1 MYTIPPPPKVYNGHT
16 HSSKAD
22 SFVCLA
28 YWTPRL
34 CRTSLYAAV
43 ILVIHPYSSTLHT
56 CLFFFESLLTI
67 LHSSAYKASI
77 CQSLF
82 AHVILKWLLTHV
94 RHRSPAPHGRILCVH
109 VSPRVHFPVWHWR
122 VFSLNKKK
130 GGNLVGKKQQNKIF
144 CAIFWCPR
152 SWWPDWDMMVPD
164 CPACSTLYCMIS
176 CMCSG
181 NRGRVTVTSF
191 SSLSLIV

>member
-1 MYTIPPPPKVYNGHT
+1 MAADPIQRCLSVSCLITVCVTRCQDQKIKKRKKIFSALCILSPQKYITDTHT
-16 HSSKAD
+16 AAKRIV
-22 SFVCLA
+22 FVCLA

-109 VSPRVHFPVWHWR
+109 VSPRVHFPV
-122 VFSLNKKK
+122 
-130 GGNLVGKKQQNKIF
+130 
-144 CAIFWCPR
+144 
-152 SWWPDWDMMVPD
+152 
-164 CPACSTLYCMIS
+164 
-176 CMCSG
+176 
-181 NRGRVTVTSF
+181 
-191 SSLSLIV
+191 

>member
-1 MYTIPPPPKVYNGHT
+1 MAADPIQRCLSVSCLITVCVTRCQDRKIKKERKVSQLYVYYPPPPKVYNGHT

-67 LHSSAYKASI
+67 LHSSTYKASI

-109 VSPRVHFPVWHWR
+109 VSPRVHFPV
-122 VFSLNKKK
+122 
-130 GGNLVGKKQQNKIF
+130 
-144 CAIFWCPR
+144 
-152 SWWPDWDMMVPD
+152 
-164 CPACSTLYCMIS
+164 
-176 CMCSG
+176 
-181 NRGRVTVTSF
+181 
-191 SSLSLIV
+191 